1 MFKQAKLLFLY
12 TETPLHVGSGSSLST
27 VDLPIQ
33 RERHTELPMIQST
46 GIKGKIRSAFESNGL
61 QLQLEFDVTLKTLI
75 CRCRLEHV
83 SLILSFIAV
92 LCFYHTLVLQ
102 EKRLL
107 HTIFGPDSNNASD
120 HAGALSPGDG
130 RLLLFPVRS
139 LAGVFAWITCPLVI
153 SRFQRD
159 LKLVGQSQNWTIPT
173 PNNTQALVPNDSHLV
188 IDAAVVL
195 EEFSFESTV
204 NEQVTTLANW
214 LADNALSA
222 GDEYGFWRDKLTKD
236 LVVVSN
242 DVFKDFCKFST
253 DIVSR
258 TKLNQETKT
267 VDQGALW
274 TEENLPADALLYTPL
289 FACDPRM
296 DKAEIPKLQDQ
307 EKEIDAALI
316 LQLIQDYFTNG
327 HQRLQLGGNETVG
340 RGIVATRIV

>member
-46 GIKGKIRSAFESNGL
+46 GIKGKIRSAFEDNGNSKGY
-61 QLQLEFDVTLKTLI
+61 DRKLI
-75 CRCRLEHV
+75 K
-83 SLILSFIAV
+83 A
-92 LCFYHTLVLQ
+92 
-102 EKRLL
+102 
-107 HTIFGPDSNNASD
+107 IFGPSNDRQGENPSD

-173 PNNTQALVPNDSHLV
+173 LNNTQAFVPNNTQLV
-188 IDAAVVL
+188 IDGAVVL

-204 NEQVTTLANW
+204 NEQATTLANW
-214 LADNALSA
+214 LADNALPT
-222 GDEYGFWRDKLTKD
+222 GDEYGFWRDKLKKD

-253 DIVSR
+253 DVVSR

-307 EKEIDAALI
+307 DQEKEVDAALI
-316 LQLIQDYFTNG
+316 LQLIQDHFTNG

-340 RGIVATRIV
+340 RGIVATRMV